1 MKKQTETTEATRIH
15 ILDAFW
21 ELYKEIP
28 FEKISVNAVAAKAN
42 IHRSTFYR
50 YFTDIQNVLEELE
63 NDLIEDMNADGLYN
77 LSNMMGSL
85 GKTLSDELLEKG
97 DELVSALLMN
107 YSEKIYYLT
116 SARGDMYFK
125 DKLYNCLRKQTE
137 EVIQIPR
144 NTMEFDYLFTLIF
157 TILLTNSNYCYEHRY
172 EYNPK
177 EISDLSHI
185 AIKSCID
192 KLSSLQ

>member
-1 MKKQTETTEATRIH
+1 MKKQTETTEATRAH

-21 ELYKEIP
+21 ELYKEMP
-28 FEKISVNAVAAKAN
+28 FEKISVNAIAAKAN

-63 NDLIEDMNADGLYN
+63 NDLIEEINADGIYN
-77 LSNMMGSL
+77 LSHIIGVL
-85 GKTLSDELLEKG
+85 GKTLSDEFLEKG
-97 DELVSALLMN
+97 DELVSALLMK

-116 SARGDMYFK
+116 SARGDMHFK
-125 DKLYNCLRKQTE
+125 DKLFNYLKKQTE
-137 EVIQIPR
+137 EVIQIPQD
-144 NTMEFDYLFTLIF
+144 TMEFDYLSTLIF
-157 TILLTNSNYCYEHRY
+157 TLLLTNSNYCYEHRH

-177 EISDLSHI
+177 EISALSRI
-185 AIKSCID
+185 AVKSCVD